1 MFLREK
7 DSATEYKPANNVN
20 TDFLKNYLPPTD
32 RNLIL
37 VLGPGGS
44 GKSTFANYMAGCQM
58 EMKHEHG
65 EDFLEVKSG
74 QEEICKVGHRMALT
88 TVYPQV
94 VSVSENVELLDCAAY
109 DYHNN
114 EINRQLSII
123 ATQAAIFQAK
133 SIKGIVVVVNYNN
146 FSRFSNFLET
156 IHFLEKTITD
166 FGQCKDSI
174 LFLLTRAP
182 ERIQRSHV
190 LVKLQEHLEMQ
201 QALERRYEKKNTAT
215 KMIFDLIAERIQLF
229 DPLSENMRSMLFT
242 ELQNL
247 KMIPKNRINIP
258 NYSDTLKEFNDFIE
272 GRTATLNEQFKAR
285 KDLLQLK
292 SDLGV
297 TQQQDSIISGKLA
310 EVEKNI
316 QHNSEN
322 YLFHFACICL
332 VSNVVNFNPV
342 ILEFIAHHVTT
353 SSANDDMN
361 LCGQVIANYE
371 MEISDIRGSI
381 EALQYEQD
389 GINSD
394 DPIIYFSERKNPS
407 SENGVAVAASGPG
420 ASVGLLYGLLGG
432 GALLTVGACALGG
445 AALCVGAVALRAY
458 IKNNW
463 VAPVDINYSD
473 IPFVDVKTSC
483 SNGTLTVL
491 EFNPDLGV
499 YKARF
504 YPDVFANA
512 DLKIE
517 ILVKKKYLP
526 KNAIKIEELT
536 KQIKLWEEIISQKQE
551 ILAVLNQKKAKLV
564 EEVVNVEF
572 ALRHARRPNVHL
584 QNTVTSAI
592 SNFTSKKERPLLSGI
607 ISPVPIK
614 QESTDLQL
622 VGNQSNV
629 VSLRACSKSF

>member
-1 MFLREK
+1 MFLRERESK
-7 DSATEYKPANNVN
+7 TEYKPSDKAN

-37 VLGPGGS
+37 VIGPGGS
-44 GKSTFANYMAGCQM
+44 GKSTFANYMAGRQM
-58 EMKHEHG
+58 EMKYEHG

-94 VSVSENVELLDCAAY
+94 VSISENVELLDCAAY

-114 EINRQLSII
+114 EANRQLSVI
-123 ATQAAIFQAK
+123 ATQAAIFRAK
-133 SIKGIVVVVNYNN
+133 YIKGIVVIVNHNN

-190 LVKLQEHLEMQ
+190 LVKLQEHLEQQ
-201 QALERRYEKKNTAT
+201 QALERRYGKKNTAT
-215 KMIFDLIAERIQLF
+215 QMIFDLIAERIQLF
-229 DPLSENMRSMLFT
+229 DPLSENMRGMLVAQ
-242 ELQNL
+242 LQSL
-247 KMIPKNRINIP
+247 MTIPKEKINIP
-258 NYSDTLKEFNDFIE
+258 NYSESLKDFNDFIE
-272 GRTATLNEQFKAR
+272 GRTATLTEQFKTK

-292 SDLGV
+292 SDLAV
-297 TQQQDSIISGKLA
+297 QQDGIISGKLA
-310 EVEKNI
+310 EVEKAI
-316 QHNSEN
+316 QDNSEN

-332 VSNVVNFNPV
+332 VSNIVNFNPA

-361 LCGQVIANYE
+361 LCCQVIANYE
-371 MEISDIRGSI
+371 MEISDIRSSI

-389 GINSD
+389 SINSD
-394 DPIIYFSERKNPS
+394 DPVIYFSDRKNPS

-420 ASVGLLYGLLGG
+420 ASVGLLYGVLGG
-432 GALLTVGACALGG
+432 GTLLTVGACTLGG

-473 IPFVDVKTSC
+473 IPFVDVKASC

-499 YKARF
+499 YKAQF

-512 DLKIE
+512 DIKIE
-517 ILVKKKYLP
+517 ILIKKKHLP

-536 KQIKLWEEIISQKQE
+536 KQIKLWEEILSEKQE
-551 ILAVLNQKKAKLV
+551 IITVLNQKKAMLV
-564 EEVVNVEF
+564 EEVVNAEF
-572 ALRHARRPNVHL
+572 ALRRARRPNVPQ
-584 QNTVTSAI
+584 QNAVTVTPAV
-592 SNFTSKKERPLLSGI
+592 SNFALKKERPLLLGI
-607 ISPVPIK
+607 ISTGPVK
-614 QESTDLQL
+614 QESTDHQSF
-622 VGNQSNV
+622 GNQSGTF
-629 VSLRACSKSF
+629 SPRADGR